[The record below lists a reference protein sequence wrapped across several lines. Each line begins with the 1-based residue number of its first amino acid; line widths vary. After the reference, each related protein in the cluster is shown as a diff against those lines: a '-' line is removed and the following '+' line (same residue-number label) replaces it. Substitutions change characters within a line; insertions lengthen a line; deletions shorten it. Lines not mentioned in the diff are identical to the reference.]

1 MIFAIDK
8 LLVVESLEV
17 NKRLEE
23 WRAALQEKIFR
34 ISNTVVMV
42 HDLGRSGQEIYETRH
57 VTKIINDE
65 VDRLKYLGLV
75 VQRNGGLEEDQ
86 V

>member
-1 MIFAIDK
+1 
-8 LLVVESLEV
+8 
-17 NKRLEE
+17 
-23 WRAALQEKIFR
+23 
-34 ISNTVVMV
+34 MV
-42 HDLGRSGQEIYETRH
+42 HDLGRSGQEIYEIRH

-75 VQRNGGLEEDQ
+75 VQRNDGLEEDQ